1 MKRRLAILLLVAG
14 SCVAGVACAQF
25 VYHSPSCRD
34 GIGVFC
40 GRGHLLALALSE
52 GIYET
57 DLQRVLAEARDAA
70 GADEQDR
77 HDENME
83 KPLFLRHLIA
93 TAMSGSFAARER
105 ISNDKIERAATLLRC
120 QFRDDKAWKAALRSS
135 CLSARSLRRIIA
147 DNLRTRQWISRQ
159 IHSRLD
165 ITDEECRSFYDRHRE
180 NFLQPV
186 RLRASHL
193 FLAAPP
199 ETQADVVEAKRV
211 AIELAFTRLAHGE
224 DFSELAASI
233 SEDEATKLRGGDLGY
248 FSALRMPSD
257 FFAETAKLRPQQTSP
272 PIRTRLG
279 FHIVKLTDSKP
290 ARQMPLDEA
299 RVEIAAALESQKRQ
313 AVLEKLIVDLS
324 AQAEW
329 RRPLP

>member
-1 MKRRLAILLLVAG
+1 VKRRVAILLFVAG

-25 VYHSPSCRD
+25 VYRSPACRD
-34 GIGVFC
+34 AIGVFC
-40 GRGHLLALALSE
+40 GRGHLLALTLGE

-70 GADEQDR
+70 GADEKDR
-77 HDENME
+77 IDENME

-93 TAMSGSFAARER
+93 TATSGSFAARER

-120 QFRDDKAWKAALRSS
+120 QFRDDKTWKAALRSS
-135 CLSARSLRRIIA
+135 CLSARLLRRIIA
-147 DNLRTRQWISRQ
+147 DNLRTQQWISRQ

-199 ETQADVVEAKRV
+199 ETQADVVGAKRV

-224 DFSELAASI
+224 DFSELAASV
-233 SEDEATKLRGGDLGY
+233 SEDEATKLRGGDLGA

-257 FFAETAKLRPQQTSP
+257 FFAEAAKLRPQQTSP

-324 AQAEW
+324 ARAEW